1 MAEQALVLD
10 NEKLRQYLASLVNM
24 EQSKYFSDNLIK
36 KLETE
41 KRSLE
46 NILRAAPPAEPQ
58 KTTTQPTASG
68 SLMGIILIAVGF
80 ILGKSAGGSGGWLIG
95 VPLMIWGAVKLYQ
108 YFQDS
113 KSDKARSSANYSS
126 YNYQMNEYKKNLEK
140 YNSEHKLASARL
152 GIVDNML
159 SLAKAKLKDQES
171 ILNKYY
177 DLNVIFPSYRGMTN
191 VCMLYEYIASGRT
204 HSLQQTPTDQG
215 AYNILGQEVLM
226 NKVILKLDDI
236 LANLQQI
243 KYNQG
248 TIYKSIEMANNKL
261 DSIHS
266 DIDSLSGRLE
276 RISENTSALNRQA
289 GELVKTSSLNA
300 YYQAQANKQLEYMNR
315 MNYFSGNYGPTN
327 SQNMPPH
334 Y

>member
-1 MAEQALVLD
+1 
-10 NEKLRQYLASLVNM
+10 
-24 EQSKYFSDNLIK
+24 
-36 KLETE
+36 
-41 KRSLE
+41 
-46 NILRAAPPAEPQ
+46 
-58 KTTTQPTASG
+58 
-68 SLMGIILIAVGF
+68 
-80 ILGKSAGGSGGWLIG
+80 
-95 VPLMIWGAVKLYQ
+95 
-108 YFQDS
+108 
-113 KSDKARSSANYSS
+113 
-126 YNYQMNEYKKNLEK
+126 
-140 YNSEHKLASARL
+140 
-152 GIVDNML
+152 
-159 SLAKAKLKDQES
+159 
-171 ILNKYY
+171 
-177 DLNVIFPSYRGMTN
+177 MTN

-204 HSLQQTPTDQG
+204 HSLQQTPTNQG

-261 DSIHS
+261 DSINS

-315 MNYFSGNYGPTN
+315 MNYFSGNYGPAN